1 MLKNDAMR
9 MIVAALRWI
18 AWSVLLARGG
28 AWCERDYAELLD
40 DVGAA
45 GRAQP
50 DPASWFR
57 DVVRLAM
64 LDFLDFGDGDGGADG
79 CLALADPW
87 ARRAWSQNSALY
99 QLYESWRSR
108 ETALTMADFIV
119 AAANGAMR
127 NASAGARDPPF
138 RFGRRDAMFCPDAA
152 DRLPASGACGELRRV
167 FVDQLGLTWTD
178 AAALLGGSA
187 SAAGAEDF
195 WDELLRSP
203 ETVAPPD
210 PNATAPFGFSAES
223 LLALYYDAGSIAEP
237 CCATTRGACGDLERC
252 AVGNACDATGAAVR
266 AVEAFDIDPAVWN
279 FAFDDAWQRAT
290 ERGRADRLRS
300 FDCAGAPTAAPTAPP
315 RGRGSAGRGRAA
327 DASFDATALLLWLV
341 VVGCLAAVAAAA
353 YRRRAAFAL
362 PKAWPALPALALPK
376 LPSRDANRPRRVE
389 LASPAS
395 AVDDDDD
402 DEAPANPFSN
412 APPAAPPRANIA
424 VAGSFVDFDEEER
437 KLIGL

>member
-1 MLKNDAMR
+1 
-9 MIVAALRWI
+9 MIAAALRWI

-64 LDFLDFGDGDGGADG
+64 LDFLDFADGDGGADG

-99 QLYESWRSR
+99 QLYESWRHR
-108 ETALTMADFIV
+108 ETALAMADFIV

-152 DRLPASGACGELRRV
+152 DRLPASGTCGELGAL
-167 FVDQLGLTWTD
+167 VDQLGLTWTD

-210 PNATAPFGFSAES
+210 PNATAPFGF
-223 LLALYYDAGSIAEP
+223 
-237 CCATTRGACGDLERC
+237 
-252 AVGNACDATGAAVR
+252 
-266 AVEAFDIDPAVWN
+266 
-279 FAFDDAWQRAT
+279 
-290 ERGRADRLRS
+290 
-300 FDCAGAPTAAPTAPP
+300 P
-315 RGRGSAGRGRAA
+315 R
-327 DASFDATALLLWLV
+327 
-341 VVGCLAAVAAAA
+341 
-353 YRRRAAFAL
+353 
-362 PKAWPALPALALPK
+362 AWPALPALPK
-376 LPSRDANRPRRVE
+376 LPSRDANRPRRARARV
-389 LASPAS
+389 AAS

-412 APPAAPPRANIA
+412 AAPAAPPRATIA

>member
-1 MLKNDAMR
+1 
-9 MIVAALRWI
+9 MIAAALRRI

-99 QLYESWRSR
+99 QLYERWRNR
-108 ETALTMADFIV
+108 EAALTMADFIV

-152 DRLPASGACGELRRV
+152 DRLPASGTCGELRRV
-167 FVDQLGLTWTD
+167 SVDQLGLTWTD

-210 PNATAPFGFSAES
+210 PNATAPFG
-223 LLALYYDAGSIAEP
+223 LA
-237 CCATTRGACGDLERC
+237 
-252 AVGNACDATGAAVR
+252 
-266 AVEAFDIDPAVWN
+266 
-279 FAFDDAWQRAT
+279 
-290 ERGRADRLRS
+290 
-300 FDCAGAPTAAPTAPP
+300 
-315 RGRGSAGRGRAA
+315 RAA
-327 DASFDATALLLWLV
+327 ET
-341 VVGCLAAVAAAA
+341 AVA
-353 YRRRAAFAL
+353 RRE
-362 PKAWPALPALALPK
+362 PA
-376 LPSRDANRPRRVE
+376 RRVE

-412 APPAAPPRANIA
+412 AAPAAPPRATIA